1 MTIKTA
7 KLKNNLEGNKTEC
20 ILITFENDP
29 KIWSVPL
36 DPGNKDYSEYLEWV
50 AAGNTAEAAD

>member
-1 MTIKTA
+1 MTIKKA

-20 ILITFENDP
+20 VLITFENNP

-36 DPGNKDYSEYLEWV
+36 DPGNRHYSEYLEWV
-50 AAGNTAEAAD
+50 EAGNTPEAAD

>member
-1 MTIKTA
+1 MTIKKA

-20 ILITFENDP
+20 ILITFEGDT
-29 KIWSVPL
+29 KIWSVPP
-36 DPGNKDYSEYLEWV
+36 DPANTDYQEYLEWV

>member
-20 ILITFENDP
+20 ILITFEDEPN
-29 KIWSVPL
+29 IWSVPL
-36 DPGNKDYSEYLEWV
+36 DPTNRHYAEYLAWV
-50 AAGNTAEAAD
+50 AAGNTPDPAD